1 MGHKYFGPLTAFLA
15 MNQLA
20 SDGPTA
26 ITATEP
32 VICVSVDCHGKGV
45 TLMLGYIL
53 PLVIRRIGHNC
64 QIQFALDGPTAI
76 KPVVMPALSLFG
88 QQFDSMWVCLSC

>member
-1 MGHKYFGPLTAFLA
+1 
-15 MNQLA
+15 
-20 SDGPTA
+20 
-26 ITATEP
+26 
-32 VICVSVDCHGKGV
+32 
-45 TLMLGYIL
+45 MLGHIL

-64 QIQFALDGPTAI
+64 QIQFALDGPTAL